1 MLQVTISGHPG
12 SGTSTL
18 VSLLCEAKGW
28 SSLNGGELFRQE
40 AKRRNMTLADFGQL
54 CKEDLEVDRQL
65 DALLKEQMVRTDDE
79 APSVIES
86 RLSGWWAYKLGLA
99 TPRIWLE
106 VDDLER
112 AKRVQAREGGDL
124 DSIVDA
130 NKQRSKIDEQRFDE
144 LYGLLPQQTEP
155 YTHIINASDLN
166 AQEVLASVLH
176 ILEEY

>member
-1 MLQVTISGHPG
+1 MLQMTISGHPG

-18 VSLLCEAKGW
+18 VSLLREAKGW

-40 AKRRNMTLADFGQL
+40 AKRRNMSLSEFGQL
-54 CKEDLEVDRQL
+54 CREDLEVDRQL
-65 DALLKEQMVRTDDE
+65 DALLKEEMMRTDDE
-79 APSVIES
+79 APSIVES
-86 RLSGWWAYKLGLA
+86 RLSGWWAYKLGLS

-106 VDDLER
+106 VDDIER

-124 DSIVDA
+124 NSIVEA
-130 NKQRSKIDEQRFDE
+130 NKQRSKVDEQRFDE

-166 AQEVLASVLH
+166 PQEVLALVLD
-176 ILEEY
+176 ILEE

>member
-1 MLQVTISGHPG
+1 MLKVTVSGHPG

-18 VSLLCEAKGW
+18 VSLLCETKGW

-40 AKRRNMTLADFGQL
+40 AKRRKMSLSDFGQL

-65 DALLKEQMVRTDDE
+65 DALLKEEMIRTDEE

-86 RLSGWWAYKLGLA
+86 RLSGWWAYKLGLSA
-99 TPRIWLE
+99 PRIWLE
-106 VDDLER
+106 VDDIER

-124 DSIVDA
+124 NSIIEA
-130 NKQRSKIDEQRFDE
+130 NQQRSKVDEQRFDE

-166 AQEVLASVLH
+166 PQEVLASVLD
-176 ILEEY
+176 ILEE

>member
-1 MLQVTISGHPG
+1 MLKVTVSGHPG

-18 VSLLCEAKGW
+18 VSLLCETKGW
-28 SSLNGGELFRQE
+28 SSLNGGELFRQG
-40 AKRRNMTLADFGQL
+40 AKRRKMSLSDFGQL

-65 DALLKEQMVRTDDE
+65 DALLKEEMMRTDED

-86 RLSGWWAYKLGLA
+86 RLSGWWAYKLGLSA
-99 TPRIWLE
+99 PRIWLE
-106 VDDLER
+106 VDDIER

-124 DSIVDA
+124 NSIIEA
-130 NKQRSKIDEQRFDE
+130 NKQRSKVDEQRFDE

-166 AQEVLASVLH
+166 PQEVLASVLD
-176 ILEEY
+176 ILEE

>member
-1 MLQVTISGHPG
+1 MLKVTVSGHPG

-18 VSLLCEAKGW
+18 VSLLCETKGW

-40 AKRRNMTLADFGQL
+40 AKRRDMSLSDFGQL

-65 DALLKEQMVRTDDE
+65 DALLKEEMIRTDEE

-86 RLSGWWAYKLGLA
+86 RLSGWWAYKLGLSA
-99 TPRIWLE
+99 PRIWLE
-106 VDDLER
+106 VDDIER

-124 DSIVDA
+124 NSIIEA
-130 NKQRSKIDEQRFDE
+130 NQQRSKVDEQRFDE

-166 AQEVLASVLH
+166 PQEVLASVLD
-176 ILEEY
+176 ILEE

>member
-65 DALLKEQMVRTDDE
+65 DALLKEQMVRT
-79 APSVIES
+79 
-86 RLSGWWAYKLGLA
+86 
-99 TPRIWLE
+99 
-106 VDDLER
+106 
-112 AKRVQAREGGDL
+112 
-124 DSIVDA
+124 
-130 NKQRSKIDEQRFDE
+130 
-144 LYGLLPQQTEP
+144 
-155 YTHIINASDLN
+155 
-166 AQEVLASVLH
+166 
-176 ILEEY
+176 

>member
-1 MLQVTISGHPG
+1 MLQMTISGHPG

-18 VSLLCEAKGW
+18 VSLLREAKGW

-40 AKRRNMTLADFGQL
+40 AKRRNMSLSEFGQL
-54 CKEDLEVDRQL
+54 CREDLEVDRQL
-65 DALLKEQMVRTDDE
+65 DALLKEEMIRTDDE
-79 APSVIES
+79 APSIVES
-86 RLSGWWAYKLGLA
+86 RLSGWWAYKLGLS

-106 VDDLER
+106 VDDIER

-124 DSIVDA
+124 NSIVEA
-130 NKQRSKIDEQRFDE
+130 NKQRSKVDEQRFDE

-166 AQEVLASVLH
+166 PQEVLALVLD
-176 ILEEY
+176 ILEE

>member
-1 MLQVTISGHPG
+1 MLKVTVSGHPG

-18 VSLLCEAKGW
+18 VSLLCETKGW

-40 AKRRNMTLADFGQL
+40 AKRRNMSLSDFGQL

-65 DALLKEQMVRTDDE
+65 DALLKEEMKRTDED

-86 RLSGWWAYKLGLA
+86 RLSGWWAYKLGHS

-106 VDDLER
+106 VDDIER

-124 DSIVDA
+124 NAIIEA
-130 NKQRSKIDEQRFDE
+130 NKQRSKVDEQRFDE

-166 AQEVLASVLH
+166 PQEVLASVLD
-176 ILEEY
+176 ILEE

>member
-1 MLQVTISGHPG
+1 MLKVTISGHPG

-18 VSLLCEAKGW
+18 VSLLCETKGW

-40 AKRRNMTLADFGQL
+40 AKRRNMSLSDFGQL

-65 DALLKEQMVRTDDE
+65 DALLKEEMMRTDED

-86 RLSGWWAYKLGLA
+86 RLSGWWAYKLGLS

-106 VDDLER
+106 VDDIER

-124 DSIVDA
+124 NFIIEE
-130 NKQRSKIDEQRFDE
+130 NKQRSKVDEQRFDE

-166 AQEVLASVLH
+166 PQEVLASVLD
-176 ILEEY
+176 ILEE

>member
-1 MLQVTISGHPG
+1 M
-12 SGTSTL
+12 
-18 VSLLCEAKGW
+18 SLSE
-28 SSLNGGELFRQE
+28 
-40 AKRRNMTLADFGQL
+40 FGQL

-65 DALLKEQMVRTDDE
+65 DALLKEEMMRTDDE
-79 APSVIES
+79 APSIVES
-86 RLSGWWAYKLGLA
+86 RLSGWWAYKLGLS

-124 DSIVDA
+124 NSIVEA
-130 NKQRSKIDEQRFDE
+130 NKQRSKVDEQRFDE

-166 AQEVLASVLH
+166 PQEVLALVLD
-176 ILEEY
+176 ILEE

>member
-1 MLQVTISGHPG
+1 MLQMTISGHPG

-18 VSLLCEAKGW
+18 VSLLREAKGW

-40 AKRRNMTLADFGQL
+40 AKRRKMSLSEFGQL

-65 DALLKEQMVRTDDE
+65 DALLKEEMMRTDDE
-79 APSVIES
+79 APSIVES
-86 RLSGWWAYKLGLA
+86 RLSGWWAYKLGLS

-106 VDDLER
+106 VDDIER

-124 DSIVDA
+124 NSIIEA
-130 NKQRSKIDEQRFDE
+130 NKQRSKVDEQRFDE

-166 AQEVLASVLH
+166 PQEVLALVLD
-176 ILEEY
+176 ILEE

>member
-40 AKRRNMTLADFGQL
+40 AKRRNMSLADFGQL

-65 DALLKEQMVRTDDE
+65 DALLKEQMMRTDAE
-79 APSVIES
+79 APSIVES
-86 RLSGWWAYKLGLA
+86 RLSGWWAYKLGLSA
-99 TPRIWLE
+99 PRIWLE
-106 VDDLER
+106 VDDVER
-112 AKRVQAREGGDL
+112 AKRVQAREGGEL
-124 DSIVDA
+124 NSIIEA
-130 NKQRSKIDEQRFDE
+130 NEQRSKIDEQRFDE
-144 LYGLLPQQTEP
+144 LYGLLPQQKEP

-166 AQEVLASVLH
+166 PQEVLASVLD
-176 ILEEY
+176 ILEE

>member
-1 MLQVTISGHPG
+1 MLKVTVSGHPG

-18 VSLLCEAKGW
+18 VSLLCETKGW

-40 AKRRNMTLADFGQL
+40 AKRRNMSLSDFGQL

-65 DALLKEQMVRTDDE
+65 DALLKEEMIRTDEE

-86 RLSGWWAYKLGLA
+86 RLSGWWAYKLGLSA
-99 TPRIWLE
+99 PRIWLE
-106 VDDLER
+106 VDDIER

-124 DSIVDA
+124 NFIIEA
-130 NKQRSKIDEQRFDE
+130 NQQRSKIDEQRFDE

-155 YTHIINASDLN
+155 YTHIINATDLN
-166 AQEVLASVLH
+166 PQEVLASVLN
-176 ILEEY
+176 ILEE

>member
-1 MLQVTISGHPG
+1 MLKVTISGHPG

-18 VSLLCEAKGW
+18 VSLLCETKGW

-40 AKRRNMTLADFGQL
+40 AKRRNMSLADFGQL

-65 DALLKEQMVRTDDE
+65 DSLLKEQMMRTDEE
-79 APSVIES
+79 APSVVES
-86 RLSGWWAYKLGLA
+86 RLSGWWAYELGLS

-106 VDDLER
+106 VDDIER
-112 AKRVQAREGGDL
+112 AKRVQAREGGELDL
-124 DSIVDA
+124 IIDA
-130 NKQRSKIDEQRFDE
+130 NKQRSKVDEQRFDE

-166 AQEVLASVLH
+166 PQEVLASVLH
-176 ILEEY
+176 ILEE

>member
-1 MLQVTISGHPG
+1 MLQMTISGHPG

-18 VSLLCEAKGW
+18 VSLLREAKGW

-40 AKRRNMTLADFGQL
+40 AKRRKMSLSEFGQL
-54 CKEDLEVDRQL
+54 CKENLEVDRQL
-65 DALLKEQMVRTDDE
+65 DALLKEEMMRTDDE
-79 APSVIES
+79 APSIVES
-86 RLSGWWAYKLGLA
+86 RLSGWWAYKLGLS

-124 DSIVDA
+124 SSIVEA
-130 NKQRSKIDEQRFDE
+130 NKQRSKVDEQRFDE

-166 AQEVLASVLH
+166 PQEVLALVLD
-176 ILEEY
+176 ILEE

>member
-1 MLQVTISGHPG
+1 MLKVTVSGHPG

-18 VSLLCEAKGW
+18 VSLLCETKGW

-40 AKRRNMTLADFGQL
+40 AKRRKMSLSDFGQL

-65 DALLKEQMVRTDDE
+65 DALLKEEMMRTDED

-86 RLSGWWAYKLGLA
+86 RLSGWWAYKLGLSA
-99 TPRIWLE
+99 PRIWLE
-106 VDDLER
+106 VDDIER

-124 DSIVDA
+124 NSIIEA
-130 NKQRSKIDEQRFDE
+130 NQQRSKVDEQRFDE

-166 AQEVLASVLH
+166 PQEVLASVLD
-176 ILEEY
+176 ILEE

>member
-1 MLQVTISGHPG
+1 MLKVTVSGHPG

-18 VSLLCEAKGW
+18 VSLLCETKGW

-40 AKRRNMTLADFGQL
+40 AKRRKMSLSDFGQL

-65 DALLKEQMVRTDDE
+65 DALLKEEMIRTDEE

-86 RLSGWWAYKLGLA
+86 RLSGWWAYKLGLSA
-99 TPRIWLE
+99 PLIWVE
-106 VDDLER
+106 VDDIER

-124 DSIVDA
+124 NSIIEA
-130 NKQRSKIDEQRFDE
+130 NQQRSKVDEQRFDE

-166 AQEVLASVLH
+166 PQEVLASVLD
-176 ILEEY
+176 ILEE